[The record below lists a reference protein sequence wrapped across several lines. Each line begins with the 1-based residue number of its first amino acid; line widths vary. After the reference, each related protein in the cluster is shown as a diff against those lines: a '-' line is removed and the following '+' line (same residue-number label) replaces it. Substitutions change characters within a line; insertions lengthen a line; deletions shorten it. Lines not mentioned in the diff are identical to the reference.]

1 MAVGI
6 QYTLPQTPEKELYNV
21 RTGFVLSGG
30 FNLSEADIE
39 NGVVIHAL
47 TPISVDFK
55 KRTAK
60 ISKSVKAV
68 ENISGTTLK
77 IQKGSFVKVGNHL
90 GTGSAGATISA
101 IDKTNA
107 LYDVLT
113 LSKTIDGVKT
123 GDILF
128 EATAEGGQKVKN
140 PANFLNYATFR
151 KETGSTLSALGQAY
165 EIKTDELYAPISE
178 KDQQTLG
185 ARFLF
190 I

>member
-6 QYTLPQTPEKELYNV
+6 QYNLPNEPEKELYDV
-21 RTGFVLSGG
+21 KTGYVLSGG
-30 FNLSEADIE
+30 FNLKDTDVKTGE
-39 NGVVIHAL
+39 VIHAL

-55 KRTAK
+55 NRTAS

-77 IQKGSFVKVGNHL
+77 IQKGSFVKEGMHL

-113 LSKTIDGVKT
+113 LSKTIADVKQ

-128 EATAEGGQKVKN
+128 EATQEAGETPKN

-151 KETGSTLSALGQAY
+151 TEKGSTLSALGQAF
-165 EIKTDELYAPISE
+165 EIRTDELYSPISE
-178 KDQQTLG
+178 KDKATLG